1 MAARALLR
9 ERGEVYWVGTFCD
22 FGFELLT
29 EDTMVTD
36 PKACK
41 ELPWRLKISRD
52 GGGSLFQSPN
62 GEEERWIDR
71 EKAGVLGRQNAYSET
86 QRSWSP

>member
-9 ERGEVYWVGTFCD
+9 ERGEVYWVETFCD

-29 EDTMVTD
+29 EDTMVTEN
-36 PKACK
+36 ASI

-71 EKAGVLGRQNAYSET
+71 EEAGVLFRDPAERRR
-86 QRSWSP
+86 RSWSP